1 MITARVY
8 LTTLDEFSSDN
19 KNKYCIKEIRE
30 HFEKNEG
37 KERMKYRRERA
48 IAAFFYVS
56 ACSVARNLNCVHV
69 SP

>member
-8 LTTLDEFSSDN
+8 LMTLNELSSDN
-19 KNKYCIKEIRE
+19 KNKYCIKEVRE

-48 IAAFFYVS
+48 TSAFFYIS
-56 ACSVARNLNCVHV
+56 D
-69 SP
+69 